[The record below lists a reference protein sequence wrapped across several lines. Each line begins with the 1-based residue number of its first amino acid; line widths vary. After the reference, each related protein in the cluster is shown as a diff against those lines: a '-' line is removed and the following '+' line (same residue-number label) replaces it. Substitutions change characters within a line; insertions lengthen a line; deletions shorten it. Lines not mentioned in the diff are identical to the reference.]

1 MAIPF
6 RVGRYIDPSGFA
18 LAVVDIPEL
27 DPDKNISLIDRS
39 HRWEENVAS
48 SDRSVIKST
57 VDNGGHMPAM
67 TVTEFVVTNI
77 STTATNDVVEAP
89 LYYRHRCR
97 FYNFTYGQSPG
108 KQVYITDQNEN
119 IIKNVN
125 YSVIAERVS
134 KDVYEISVLTDFYN
148 NEFSQYKVKYNR
160 CNASGGDIYPGW
172 VETLN
177 SSPYFTKGS
186 PFYNTT
192 EYDISG
198 PDRNGM
204 WSVIVPPVPT
214 LSNIINSVGV
224 SFENCPTIVLPDV
237 TNDVAEYSVG
247 VVVRYTLKATSATTF
262 TVSRDYDRYGNSST
276 AAPYLQSATV
286 ESWGAGQ
293 VNFDIGTDIESIYG
307 TVLHVHGDNN
317 LRSGDEAYF
326 TAKRSYYYLMPIA
339 YSEIYLRKPKF
350 VTPEDDWYVG
360 VHNGRFRRCMDAS
373 GNAVPSGV
381 GTTFEYGIPEWGS
394 QFWDTT
400 YGPPYVKAYSERAE
414 LLDKNTIQ
422 LQHTPLYV
430 DASSVMHNP
439 LYPGFLPSGYI
450 NIKINHED
458 VPATGILDWDLYNG
472 TIKMAQTL
480 SHKDDITAEYV
491 YESQFYEY
499 KGYTTSDTEM
509 LCLFDASGV
518 QDFYNAE
525 IGGRV
530 TFYGSATT
538 DTVDKYSG
546 YASLSL
552 DGASYVTMPSSD
564 GLNFGG
570 RDFTIELRARFR
582 ALSGPLPTLI
592 AKCKDDGDGSWELFH
607 DFSSDNLTFTYS
619 TDGMFAT
626 VSTIAESWFPVV
638 NTWYTIVVERSD
650 NNIRFLI
657 DGNQHGADH
666 DIGTDVFFSNSQP
679 ISIGCDLDDS
689 GLTWAN
695 DFLDGWVDD
704 VRITRD
710 RAIYLPGSGSYEPAP
725 SGDLPSSE
733 PVINSFVQLDLNPT
747 PDHNYGLYA
756 SGVIAYMFAE
766 PYINVDLF
774 TTIKYTTLYHNFT
787 GTPNSPYDFELGS
800 LSLGPHCKIEDIK
813 VTDVRSR
820 GGGLSKLGIANLD
833 KVIEVQPE
841 SEFFWDVG
849 YFDGQAVPSN
859 GTIVV
864 RIPKTVL
871 TSNGGQF
878 TEDEV
883 RQKVLK
889 HMALGEYPILEFV

>member
-1 MAIPF
+1 MSIPF
-6 RVGRYIDPSGFA
+6 RVGRYIDASGFA

-48 SDRSVIKST
+48 SDRSVIKSE

-119 IIKNVN
+119 ILKNVN
-125 YSVIAERVS
+125 YAVIAERVAAN
-134 KDVYEISVLTDFYN
+134 VYEISVLTDFYN
-148 NEFSQYKVKYNR
+148 DEFSQYKVKYNR
-160 CNASGGDIYPGW
+160 CNSLGQDIYPGW
-172 VETLN
+172 VETIN

-214 LSNIINSVGV
+214 LSNIVNSVGV
-224 SFENCPTIVLPDV
+224 SFENCPTIVNQDV
-237 TNDVAEYSVG
+237 TNDVAEYSAG
-247 VVVRYTLKATSATTF
+247 VVVKYTLKATSATTF
-262 TVSRDYDRYGNSST
+262 TVSRDKDRYGNSSS
-276 AAPYLQSATV
+276 AAPYLQSATND
-286 ESWGAGQ
+286 SWGAGQ
-293 VNFDIGTDIESIYG
+293 VQFTIGTDITAIYG
-307 TVLHVHGDNN
+307 TILHVHGDNN

-339 YSEIYLRKPKF
+339 YSAMYLKKPTN
-350 VTPEDDWYVG
+350 VTPEDDWYIQ
-360 VHNGRFRRCMDAS
+360 VHNGRFRRCMDTQ
-373 GNAVPSGV
+373 GRVVPSGY
-381 GTTFEYGIPEWGS
+381 GTTFEYGIPERGS
-394 QFWDTT
+394 QFWDSTF
-400 YGPPYVKAYSERAE
+400 GPPYVKAYSERAE

-450 NIKINHED
+450 KVSIDHVD

-472 TIKMAQTL
+472 TVKLAQTL
-480 SHKDDITAEYV
+480 SHRQDIIAEYV

-499 KGYTTSDTEM
+499 KGYTTSDTEV

-525 IGGRV
+525 VGGRV
-530 TFYGSATT
+530 TFYGNAET
-538 DTVDKYSG
+538 DTTQKYSG
-546 YASLSL
+546 YASLKL
-552 DGASYVTMPSSD
+552 DGTSYVTLPSSNN
-564 GLNFGG
+564 LNFGEK
-570 RDFTIELRARFR
+570 DFTIESRVKFNCF
-582 ALSGPLPTLI
+582 SSNFPTII
-592 AKCKDDGDGSWELFH
+592 AKCYDNGQTGWELVYFVATGKLS
-607 DFSSDNLTFTYS
+607 FIYS
-619 TDGMFAT
+619 TDGTWA
-626 VSTIAESWFPVV
+626 SSVV
-638 NTWYTIVVERSD
+638 IDEDWLPSFDVWYTVVVERSGS
-650 NNIRFLI
+650 NIRFLI
-657 DGNQHGADH
+657 DGNQHGSDH
-666 DIGTDVFFSNSQP
+666 NIGTDSFFSNSQP
-679 ISIGCDLDDS
+679 ISIGCDLDS
-689 GLTWAN
+689 TESPWGVGWLN
-695 DFLDGWVDD
+695 GWVDD
-704 VRITRD
+704 IKITRD
-710 RAIYLPGSGSYEPAP
+710 RAVYLPGSGSYTVSP

-733 PVINSFVQLDLNPT
+733 VSVNSFVKLDLNPT
-747 PDHNYGLYA
+747 PDHSYGMYA
-756 SGVIAYMFAE
+756 SGVIAYIFAE

-800 LSLGPHCKIEDIK
+800 ISLGPHCKIEDIQI
-813 VTDVRSR
+813 TDVRNR
-820 GGGLSKLGIANLD
+820 GGGLSKLGIANID
-833 KVIEVQPE
+833 KVLEVQPE
-841 SEFFWDVG
+841 AEFFWDVG

-859 GTIVV
+859 GTLVV

-878 TEDEV
+878 TEDDV